1 MKNQAIQ
8 KLLPI
13 LAPPITSYQQI
24 ALPLA
29 VAMQNPTAENWL
41 YSNYI
46 QVFCV
51 NRRHYLASGNRDN
64 ALHYSFYNPEI
75 TLLEPA
81 DHICIEGREQLYLFK
96 NPDFVKEAIG
106 AGWYL
111 YTDADMF
118 YIDGSNGF
126 GQAHYPHD
134 LLIYGYDEEN
144 VYLHMY
150 GESKLTSHRV
160 SYGSFLK
167 GYYSECCDED
177 TYRDRAIL
185 FRPNGKDCA
194 ANLGRIRWH
203 MHDYLDGTETFA
215 RENPN
220 IFNPHSLTM
229 NGIDTYEEFVELL
242 DYAMENE
249 EKDLRR
255 TDLYC
260 LYEHKKLMLD
270 RVVYLRGK
278 GLLSAS
284 DRLLEELGSVKGLSQ
299 TLMLLGL
306 KVNALRDSEKKDTA
320 LMSMK
325 EKLKDLKG
333 REEAAWYRYIDEN
346 REVLG

>member
-1 MKNQAIQ
+1 MQQ
-8 KLLPI
+8 LFVDTSLL
-13 LAPPITSYQQI
+13 
-24 ALPLA
+24 
-29 VAMQNPTAENWL
+29 
-41 YSNYI
+41 
-46 QVFCV
+46 
-51 NRRHYLASGNRDN
+51 
-64 ALHYSFYNPEI
+64 
-75 TLLEPA
+75 
-81 DHICIEGREQLYLFK
+81 
-96 NPDFVKEAIG
+96 
-106 AGWYL
+106 
-111 YTDADMF
+111 
-118 YIDGSNGF
+118 
-126 GQAHYPHD
+126 
-134 LLIYGYDEEN
+134 YGYDETN
-144 VYLHMY
+144 VYIYMY
-150 GESKLTSHRV
+150 GESKLTSHTV
-160 SYGSFLK
+160 SYDNFLR

-229 NGIDTYEEFVELL
+229 NGIDTYEEFAELL

-278 GLLSAS
+278 GLFSAS

-333 REEAAWYRYIDEN
+333 REKAAWYRYIDEN

>member
-1 MKNQAIQ
+1 
-8 KLLPI
+8 
-13 LAPPITSYQQI
+13 
-24 ALPLA
+24 
-29 VAMQNPTAENWL
+29 
-41 YSNYI
+41 
-46 QVFCV
+46 
-51 NRRHYLASGNRDN
+51 
-64 ALHYSFYNPEI
+64 
-75 TLLEPA
+75 
-81 DHICIEGREQLYLFK
+81 
-96 NPDFVKEAIG
+96 
-106 AGWYL
+106 
-111 YTDADMF
+111 
-118 YIDGSNGF
+118 
-126 GQAHYPHD
+126 
-134 LLIYGYDEEN
+134 
-144 VYLHMY
+144 
-150 GESKLTSHRV
+150 
-160 SYGSFLK
+160 
-167 GYYSECCDED
+167 
-177 TYRDRAIL
+177 
-185 FRPNGKDCA
+185 
-194 ANLGRIRWH
+194 

>member
-1 MKNQAIQ
+1 
-8 KLLPI
+8 
-13 LAPPITSYQQI
+13 
-24 ALPLA
+24 
-29 VAMQNPTAENWL
+29 
-41 YSNYI
+41 
-46 QVFCV
+46 
-51 NRRHYLASGNRDN
+51 
-64 ALHYSFYNPEI
+64 
-75 TLLEPA
+75 
-81 DHICIEGREQLYLFK
+81 
-96 NPDFVKEAIG
+96 
-106 AGWYL
+106 
-111 YTDADMF
+111 MF

-177 TYRDRAIL
+177 TYRNRAIL
-185 FRPNGKDCA
+185 FKPNKKDCA
-194 ANLGRIRWH
+194 VNLEKIGWH
-203 MHDYLDGTETFA
+203 IHDYLNGTETFA

-229 NGIDTYEEFVELL
+229 NGIDTYEEFGKLFE
-242 DYAMENE
+242 YAIENE

-255 TDLYC
+255 SDMYC

-270 RVVYLRGK
+270 RVVYLKKK

-284 DRLLEELGSVKGLSQ
+284 DALLEEFDSIKKLSQ
-299 TLMLLGL
+299 AMMLLGL
-306 KVNALRDSEKKDTA
+306 KVEALSRPEKKAAA
-320 LMSMK
+320 LISMK
-325 EKLKDLKG
+325 EKLGELKG
-333 REEAAWYRYIDEN
+333 REEAAWNRYIAEN